1 MGIFREWIQ
10 NVVVFLLLMT
20 MAGQLI
26 PDEKYKKYIRLTM
39 GLLLIMVILLP
50 LTRLTGMDAK
60 IYQNFIQE
68 SFRVSAADAQAGEE
82 IVGTEGKL
90 AEGYKQM
97 IEEEIRLYFEA
108 DAMILKYCDLDVD
121 ADAGSKSYGQIYRM
135 KVGIMP
141 KDRDIS
147 GVEAS
152 ANRPA
157 EINIGEIKVG
167 ENLEERD
174 RADGEQAGEAENG
187 NSEVSRPKEKIEQW
201 KQDLSLQFGIDEEQ
215 LELEILS

>member
-1 MGIFREWIQ
+1 
-10 NVVVFLLLMT
+10 
-20 MAGQLI
+20 
-26 PDEKYKKYIRLTM
+26 
-39 GLLLIMVILLP
+39 
-50 LTRLTGMDAK
+50 
-60 IYQNFIQE
+60 
-68 SFRVSAADAQAGEE
+68 
-82 IVGTEGKL
+82 
-90 AEGYKQM
+90 
-97 IEEEIRLYFEA
+97 
-108 DAMILKYCDLDVD
+108 
-121 ADAGSKSYGQIYRM
+121 
-135 KVGIMP
+135 MP

-167 ENLEERD
+167 EDLEERD